1 MLTTP
6 TRLRDELVK
15 LDRDLVGLGGRR
27 AALVGFRDPNE
38 KRVEDNLRSVAEA
51 PGWTLVDARRSS
63 PGQLVTALKAAL
75 GAPRLALLLDAAAPV
90 PTDASVLIRAIHDAR
105 DSVTWVDRTASAI
118 PDPRLLYVVACGARS
133 MNDLPPVL
141 QRIDFMIFIRSP

>member
-1 MLTTP
+1 VRRRGA
-6 TRLRDELVK
+6 RLDA
-15 LDRDLVGLGGRR
+15 GRC
-27 AALVGFRDPNE
+27 AALE
-38 KRVEDNLRSVAEA
+38 
-51 PGWTLVDARRSS
+51 
-63 PGQLVTALKAAL
+63 
-75 GAPRLALLLDAAAPV
+75 PRLALLLDAAAPV

-133 MNDLPPVL
+133 IDDLPPVL